1 MPRPHR
7 LATLRVLA
15 AGLVRWHG
23 GRTQAR
29 ESNEAAVWASVREPR
44 GTRALRAFALVLAC
58 TVVVDA
64 ARAASAEPVP
74 AAPKKVLLLFSNGRF
89 LPASI
94 EVERGFREAVATAGP
109 VQVFD
114 EFLEEPRFSGP
125 AFVQTVAA
133 YLRGKYRD
141 RSPDVI
147 AVIGGGAL
155 RFMLGHRSELFPRA
169 PIVHLAVLRSVVRS
183 GPALPADVVGTP
195 LDDDYTATIDQAL
208 RWHPGA
214 RRLVLVTGTS
224 DQDRIWEARLR
235 EDVARFAD
243 RATIEFMAGL
253 SSADLIPRLRALG
266 RDAVVFTP
274 GFFQDGAGR
283 SVTPRDMA
291 ELVATEASA
300 PVYGPYGTFLGTGVV
315 GGYMVSF
322 TEVGREAGRV
332 VKALLAGAAPGS
344 LRVPETAPLALHV
357 DWRQVQR
364 WGIAEKAIPRD
375 AVVHFREQTFLQAHG
390 TAAISTVALVLLE
403 TFLIAGLLVER
414 RRRWRAEQQSRHDAT
429 KLAHMDRVNLMGQL
443 AFTLAHEVST
453 PIAAAI
459 NDARAARR
467 FLDAGPAGIEDARTS
482 VLEIEAHG
490 QRAREVLQRIRGAL
504 VTAPSQQVAMDLG
517 DAVREAAQL
526 VRGLASQRGVALD
539 VRTVSAPLR
548 IKGDP
553 VQLQQVITNLL
564 LNALDAAAGQPPERR
579 SVSLHTEAGERTV
592 RLTVRDRGDGVP
604 AAARARLFEA
614 FSSTKA
620 GGLGLGLNISRSI
633 VLSHGGAISLLDDG
647 PGAAFLVELP
657 LDAAPAHRAEEAS

>member
-1 MPRPHR
+1 
-7 LATLRVLA
+7 
-15 AGLVRWHG
+15 
-23 GRTQAR
+23 
-29 ESNEAAVWASVREPR
+29 
-44 GTRALRAFALVLAC
+44 
-58 TVVVDA
+58 
-64 ARAASAEPVP
+64 
-74 AAPKKVLLLFSNGRF
+74 VLLLFSNGRF

-94 EVERGFREAVATAGP
+94 EVERGLREALAGAGQ

-114 EFLEEPRFSGP
+114 EFLDEPRFSGP
-125 AFVQTVAA
+125 AFARTIAA

-141 RSPDVI
+141 RPPDVI
-147 AVIGGGAL
+147 GVIGGGAL
-155 RFMLGHRSELFPRA
+155 RFMVEHRSELFPRV
-169 PIVHLAVLRSVVRS
+169 PIVHLGVLRSVVRS
-183 GPALPADVVGTP
+183 GPALPADVVGSP

-208 RWHPGA
+208 RWHPRA

-224 DQDRIWEARLR
+224 DQDRVWEARLR
-235 EDVARFAD
+235 QDMARFAD
-243 RATIEFMAGL
+243 RATVEFMAGL
-253 SSADLIPRLRALG
+253 STADLVPRLRALG
-266 RDAVVFTP
+266 PDAVVFTP
-274 GFFQDGAGR
+274 GFFRDGAGR

-291 ELVATEASA
+291 AVVATEATA

-322 TEVGREAGRV
+322 TEVGREAGRLV
-332 VKALLAGAAPGS
+332 EALLAGATPGS
-344 LRVPETAPLALHV
+344 LRVPETAPVALHV
-357 DWRQVQR
+357 DWRQIER
-364 WGIAEKAIPRD
+364 WGIDAQAIPRD
-375 AVVHFREQTFLQAHG
+375 AVVHFREPTFLEDHR
-390 TAAISTVALVLLE
+390 TAAIATLALILLE
-403 TFLIAGLLVER
+403 AALIGGLLVER
-414 RRRWRAEQQSRHDAT
+414 RRRWRAEQQSRQDAA
-429 KLAHMDRVNLMGQL
+429 KLAHMDRVNLMGKL

-467 FLDAGPAGIEDARTS
+467 YLDADPAGIEDARTS

-504 VTAPSQQVAMDLG
+504 ITAPSQQVAMDLG

-526 VRGLASQRGVALD
+526 VRGLALQRGVAVD

-553 VQLQQVITNLL
+553 VQLEQVITNLL

-579 SVSLHTEAGERTV
+579 CVSLHAEAGERTV

-633 VLSHGGAISLLDDG
+633 VLSHGGAISLLEDG

-657 LDAAPAHRAEEAS
+657 LDAAAARRAEEAS